1 MTVAPGLHVLAVEL
15 FERPVRLR
23 IPFRVGLATVTH
35 APQAFVRAR
44 IALENAGGRREV
56 EGASAELMIPK
67 WFDKSAHKSN
77 LDNIADLRLSL
88 AHAAAAYTAD
98 CRART
103 A

>member
-1 MTVAPGLHVLAVEL
+1 MNVPRLHVLAIEL

-23 IPFRVGLATVTH
+23 IPFRFGLATVTH

-44 IALENAGGRREV
+44 IAVDGQGVTHEA

-77 LDNIADLRLSL
+77 LFEILCFF
-88 AHAAAAYTAD
+88 HKAYII
-98 CRART
+98 
-103 A
+103 